1 MSEWLGEIDPD
12 SLDPFRVGTVLSCL
26 LVGLSYLLPWAT
38 VDGIG
43 QRIGEG
49 GGVVNVSTTVQGSI
63 SPREI
68 ALFPELVVGV
78 AVGAALVAAVRWT
91 IFWQFVV
98 GVLGLGAGFVALIAW
113 AVVDAD
119 GQSELVEVGP
129 YAAIPS
135 AFEPATGLWL
145 AIFGSL
151 GLVAC
156 GFAAATRRYVRL
168 KELEE

>member
-1 MSEWLGEIDPD
+1 MAESLVEIDPGAF
-12 SLDPFRVGTVLSCL
+12 DPFRVGTVLSS
-26 LVGLSYLLPWAT
+26 LVIGASYLLPWAT

-43 QRIGEG
+43 QRISE
-49 GGVVNVSTTVQGSI
+49 GGVVNVSTAVRGSI
-63 SPREI
+63 APGEI

-78 AVGAALVAAVRWT
+78 AVAALLIAALRWT
-91 IFWQFVV
+91 VFWQFVV
-98 GVLGLGAGFVALIAW
+98 GVLGLGAGFAALITW

-129 YAAIPS
+129 YAAVPS
-135 AFEPATGLWL
+135 AFEPAMGLWF

-156 GFAAATRRYVRL
+156 GFAAATLQYVQI
-168 KELEE
+168 KEVEE